1 MNNMYFSLQ
10 YTFTTSDASTRVSRE
25 NTHDLTVGFQAVKM
39 AYFHYIIGF
48 HDARELLF
56 NLMYCSIFS
65 QLKLNMTCFSLRGTY
80 LQAYFCIIY
89 FCIF

>member
-1 MNNMYFSLQ
+1 M
-10 YTFTTSDASTRVSRE
+10 FTTSNTSSRVSRE
-25 NTHDLTVGFQAVKM
+25 HTYNLTVGFQAVKM
-39 AYFHYIIGF
+39 AYFHYITGF

-56 NLMYCSIFS
+56 NLMYSIFS

-80 LQAYFCIIY
+80 LQAYFCITY

>member
-1 MNNMYFSLQ
+1 MNMYFSLQ

-25 NTHDLTVGFQAVKM
+25 HTHDLTVGFQAAKM

-89 FCIF
+89 FCTF